1 MSEVIEVVRFKLA
14 TGVSPQDFL
23 LLDRAV
29 EHQHVAKQPGFLRR
43 ESASTS
49 GGEWLVI
56 VHWASAADADASMTS
71 FASAPAAAAFMK
83 GLDAGTMT
91 MQRFTRH

>member
-14 TGVSPQDFL
+14 AGVSPQDFL
-23 LLDRAV
+23 VLDQAV
-29 EHQHVAKQPGFLRR
+29 ERQHVAQQPGFLRR
-43 ESASTS
+43 ESASAA

-56 VHWASAADADASMTS
+56 VHWASARDADASMAS

-83 GLDAGTMT
+83 GLDVNTMT
-91 MQRFTRH
+91 MQRFTSH